1 MASPHPPCRG
11 NPRGDSSGLRRC
23 IYRPP
28 AGLLPPHPGA
38 PGWAPPGRGLAKAF
52 LIKCLFFLL
61 CFVCFLSALPRAKI
75 FPQRILVTSSSLHS
89 RPRFLYLSGA
99 WKPRCGSLG
108 AKLEVG
114 CVHWG
119 IIYLSS
125 FLGTHLGP
133 RHVRL
138 DERWARTDREEPLGY
153 RELAPGAASDLCCSH
168 GPLLLHLGA
177 LSCLVWLGRSEAGA
191 GGQWATGTAPAG
203 PRQAQTRW
211 SGPAQS
217 PAVCLNGLL
226 VLRRKLPP
234 ALPARLREAGERDG
248 SVPGPEPWL
257 ALQAVPALAQPSI
270 CDHLPPPAPA
280 PVSSLLLALWQAS
293 QVTFLGY
300 KALPF

>member
-1 MASPHPPCRG
+1 MLCLLPICASP
-11 NPRGDSSGLRRC
+11 
-23 IYRPP
+23 
-28 AGLLPPHPGA
+28 
-38 PGWAPPGRGLAKAF
+38 
-52 LIKCLFFLL
+52 
-61 CFVCFLSALPRAKI
+61 LPRARF

-89 RPRFLYLSGA
+89 RTRFLYLSGA

-133 RHVRL
+133 RRVRL
-138 DERWARTDREEPLGY
+138 DDRWAGTDREEPLGY
-153 RELAPGAASDLCCSH
+153 RELVPGAASDLCCSH

-177 LSCLVWLGRSEAGA
+177 PSCLVWLGRSEAGA

-226 VLRRKLPP
+226 VLCRKLPP
-234 ALPARLREAGERDG
+234 ALPARLREAGEREG

-270 CDHLPPPAPA
+270 CDHLLPPRPSPSVFTASGPLA
-280 PVSSLLLALWQAS
+280 GLPSDLPGLQSL
-293 QVTFLGY
+293 TFLGY
-300 KALPF
+300 PLASVHPGSSHPLPLPSRPLSILMPTVFFFF